1 MTNDRGVHGD
11 VESYVLGALDASDRA
26 IFEQHLDTCTACQ
39 REVISYLPV
48 LSALR
53 EMPLPPAPP
62 LPRVSSQKVVPFRR
76 MFLAAAAAAIFA
88 IGGLGGSGV
97 QRIMSSDMMT
107 VAEMGVT
114 SAESVALRGEGIE
127 GRAIVGQGRRRT
139 AFVVAG
145 LPQPGADR
153 DYQVWITNGATYSP
167 GVLHRSMH
175 GFEVLVVPGDLLRD
189 AQSVRITLEATGG
202 SQHMTGRPIITGA
215 THDV

>member
-11 VESYVLGALDASDRA
+11 VESYVLGALDPSDRA
-26 IFEQHLDTCTACQ
+26 VFEQHLDACAACQ

-48 LSALR
+48 LNALR

-62 LPRVSSQKVVPFRR
+62 LPRATSRNVVPFRR
-76 MFLAAAAAAIFA
+76 TFLAAAAAAIFA
-88 IGGLGGSGV
+88 VGGIGGSAV
-97 QRIMSSDMMT
+97 QRTMSSDMMT

-114 SAESVALRGEGIE
+114 SVESVALRGEGIE
-127 GRAIVGQGRRRT
+127 GRALVGQGRRRT

-145 LPQPGADR
+145 LPQPASDH
-153 DYQVWITNGATYSP
+153 DYQVWIDNGSTYSP

-189 AQSVRITLEATGG
+189 AQSIRITLEATGG
-202 SQHMTGRPIITGA
+202 SRHMTGRPIITGA